1 MSDATAYWVVRP
13 GVGELRR
20 EPLPVD
26 PPAGTTRVRA
36 RFSAVSSGTERL
48 VGLGRVPAE
57 SGTTMACR
65 GMAGSF
71 ALPLKYGY
79 SLVGVAET
87 GHHAGHGVFTMHP
100 HQDLVDVPNDAL
112 LLLPPALPRARAT
125 LIPNLET
132 ALNAVWDAD
141 LAAPVDIAVFG
152 GGAVGLLLCF
162 TLHALHGVRPTL
174 VEPLAARR
182 ALAAR
187 LPCVGATPEPGDVP
201 AGRFALTFHT
211 TGNPRGLQ
219 AAIDA
224 LGFEGRVFELSWYG
238 SQRVELDLGGR
249 FHAQRQ
255 QIIASQVG
263 TMARSR
269 RATHGTRE
277 RLAEVLRLICAPN
290 AVALDALLGEPT
302 PFAELPARM
311 AALYRGADSGIVPL
325 VAYADV
331 VE

>member
-1 MSDATAYWVVRP
+1 MSDATAYWVVRR
-13 GVGELRR
+13 GIGELRR
-20 EPLPVD
+20 EPLPTD
-26 PPAGTTRVRA
+26 PPAGTTRMRA
-36 RFSAVSSGTERL
+36 QFSAVSAGTERL

-57 SGTTMACR
+57 LGTTMACR

-71 ALPLKYGY
+71 ALPVKYGY

-87 GHHAGHGVFTMHP
+87 GPHAGHSVFTMHP
-100 HQDLVDVPNDAL
+100 HQDRADVPHDAL

-141 LAAPVDIAVFG
+141 LAAPTDIAVFG

-187 LPCVGATPEPGDVP
+187 LPFVGATPEPGDVP
-201 AGRFALTFHT
+201 AGHFALTFHT

-219 AAIDA
+219 AALDA

-263 TMARSR
+263 AIARPR

-290 AVALDALLGEPT
+290 ASALDALLGVPT
-302 PFAELPARM
+302 PFAMLPARM
-311 AALYRGADSGIVPL
+311 ATLYGGADAEIVPL
-325 VAYADV
+325 VAYPDV
-331 VE
+331 VA